1 MDKEQIRKEINERT
15 IEMYNQ
21 KLKRMSQIEVFFFE
35 IENIIEAGQSL
46 DYSTI
51 VELKQ
56 ITQFFIDIIRY
67 TIANKNEK
75 LADRIKSLNINPLY
89 KITLNTVNKP
99 NKDKSIQVNY
109 IGTNY
114 INTNTSSEIINT
126 ILTEAKEV
134 FKWSIVEIKQT
145 DFSTKNDVLYEG
157 VIDLLANAQSE
168 KGTESDIKN
177 TKDLDE
183 EEIIDSSIDNKQ
195 ENITEPKPINNDDKE
210 IHRFDIQDNHKIIE
224 IYEFCTKEN
233 DSIFSKTNIP
243 LREFLLY
250 IENANFSLIYNDTI
264 AKKTKQ
270 RYLIFI
276 LSKIMGQDWYEKTAF
291 SIHTSKDK
299 CSGASVPPLWK
310 AKINK
315 KVDPLERRT

>member
-56 ITQFFIDIIRY
+56 ITQFFIDITRY

-157 VIDLLANAQSE
+157 VIDLLANPQSE

-183 EEIIDSSIDNKQ
+183 EKIIDSSLDNNL
-195 ENITEPKPINNDDKE
+195 ENATEPNSNNKEKINKF
-210 IHRFDIQDNHKIIE
+210 HIQDNHKIIA
-224 IYEFCTKEN
+224 IYEFCTGEKK
-233 DSIFSKTNIP
+233 SIFSKTNIP
-243 LREFLLY
+243 VSKFLSY
-250 IENANFSLIYNDTI
+250 IENADFSVIYNDII

-276 LSKIMGQDWYEKTAF
+276 LSKIMGQDWYEKTVY
-291 SIHTSKDK
+291 SINSSKVK
-299 CSGASVPPLWK
+299 CSGATVPPFWK
-310 AKINK
+310 AELNK
-315 KVDPLERRT
+315 KLNPPEKRT